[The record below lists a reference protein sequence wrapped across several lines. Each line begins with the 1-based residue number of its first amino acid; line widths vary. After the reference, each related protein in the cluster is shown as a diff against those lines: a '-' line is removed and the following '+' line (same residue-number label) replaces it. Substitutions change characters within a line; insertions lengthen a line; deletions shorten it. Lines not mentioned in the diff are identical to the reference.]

1 MGQQHIIS
9 SAARALQND
18 QRVSALFLSGSFG
31 RRTADRFSDIDLVA
45 VAARDMHEA
54 IATEYRSNLSQA
66 LPIVFWRQRAGENT
80 LLNAITEEWQRIDT
94 LLIAPE
100 RLSVYARD
108 AIVPLFD
115 RANCQEKLLSVSS
128 TPQPNRARVESAINE
143 FIRVLGLLAVVIGR
157 EEYETGV
164 AGAYLLRAQF
174 TDLLVEASASRDK
187 GGALHMSRE
196 LSREQR
202 QVLANLPSPTPTRDG
217 VIEAHLA
224 TARAFLPF
232 ARAVLAQMGL
242 PWPSAFEEATWR
254 YLKRELAIDL
264 LAGVGPSTTGRLD
277 EPGL

>member
-1 MGQQHIIS
+1 MGQQHIIA

-54 IATEYRSNLSQA
+54 IATEYRSNLARA

-80 LLNAITEEWQRIDT
+80 LINAITEEWHRIDT

-100 RLSVYARD
+100 RLSAYSRD
-108 AIVPLFD
+108 AVVPLFD
-115 RANCQEKLLSVSS
+115 RADCQEKLLPVSP
-128 TPQPNRARVESAINE
+128 TPQPNRTRVEFVIKE

-164 AGAYLLRAQF
+164 AGACLLRAQF

-187 GGALHMSRE
+187 GGALHMSRV

-224 TARAFLPF
+224 IARAFLPF
-232 ARAVLAQMGL
+232 ARAVSAQMGL

-254 YLKRELAIDL
+254 YLEQEFGIRP
-264 LAGVGPSTTGRLD
+264 LAGIGPNTTGRLD
-277 EPGL
+277 ESEL